1 MPGSLLSSLSLRLTP
16 RHWPRAVLRVLLPSV
31 CALCGG
37 GCDDAV
43 CPACTA
49 AYARLPG
56 VRCGRCGN
64 PLPSPPRIATSP
76 PRRRGPHFACDAG
89 SANLGPCLRRDDAA
103 ERRDDAV
110 ERRDDAVERRDDV
123 DADGARIC
131 GSCLAHPPAYDATVA
146 AVDYAIPLDQLVLQ
160 LKFGARLALAPW
172 CARQIRDAVLAR
184 PGLPLP
190 DLLCPVPLGPGRL
203 AERGFNQALEI
214 ARPLAALL
222 GVACH
227 AALAQRTT
235 ETPAQSGVAPDA
247 RARNVRGAFA
257 IAAPD
262 LVAGRHVGLVDDV
275 MTSGHTLGELAAA
288 CKRFG
293 AARVTN
299 FVFARTPP
307 HGK

>member
-1 MPGSLLSSLSLRLTP
+1 MMGFASVRGRRFFEFPDSGMPRPFLPLLSRFTP
-16 RHWPRAVLRVLLPSV
+16 HLAPRRWPRAVLRVLLPSV
-31 CALCGG
+31 CALCGN

-43 CPACTA
+43 CPDCTA

-64 PLPSPPRIATSP
+64 PLSSPTRDEDS
-76 PRRRGPHFACDAG
+76 AC
-89 SANLGPCLRRDDAA
+89 
-103 ERRDDAV
+103 
-110 ERRDDAVERRDDV
+110 
-123 DADGARIC
+123 IC
-131 GSCLAHPPAYDATVA
+131 GTCLAHPPAYDATVA
-146 AVDYAIPLDQLVLQ
+146 AGDYAIPLDQLALQ

-172 CARQIRDAVLAR
+172 CARQVRDAVLAR

-190 DLLCPVPLGPGRL
+190 DVLCPVPLGPGRL

-227 AALAQRTT
+227 PTLLQRTT
-235 ETPAQSGVAPDA
+235 ETAAQSGVAPDA
-247 RARNVRGAFA
+247 RAQNVRGAFA
-257 IAAPD
+257 
-262 LVAGRHVGLVDDV
+262 VADPERIEGRHVGLVDDV
-275 MTSGHTLGELAAA
+275 MTSGHTLGELAAV

-307 HGK
+307 R

>member
-1 MPGSLLSSLSLRLTP
+1 
-16 RHWPRAVLRVLLPSV
+16 
-31 CALCGG
+31 
-37 GCDDAV
+37 
-43 CPACTA
+43 
-49 AYARLPG
+49 
-56 VRCGRCGN
+56 
-64 PLPSPPRIATSP
+64 
-76 PRRRGPHFACDAG
+76 
-89 SANLGPCLRRDDAA
+89 LGPCLRRDDGE
-103 ERRDDAV
+103 ERRDDGEV
-110 ERRDDAVERRDDV
+110 RRDDGEERRDDV
-123 DADGARIC
+123 CMC
-131 GSCLAHPPAYDATVA
+131 GTCLAHPPAYDATVA

-227 AALAQRTT
+227 PALLQRTT

-247 RARNVRGAFA
+247 RAHNVRGAFA
-257 IAAPD
+257 VADPD

-293 AARVTN
+293 AARITN

-307 HGK
+307 HGR